1 MALDLTEGVTIGM
14 KLFALVQNAVSMAN
28 ALPPETKKIV
38 LILTVIKHVVP
49 PLCDLILEAVTEAED

>member
-14 KLFALVQNAVSMAN
+14 KLFALVQNAVSTAN

-38 LILTVIKHVVP
+38 LILTVIKNVVP